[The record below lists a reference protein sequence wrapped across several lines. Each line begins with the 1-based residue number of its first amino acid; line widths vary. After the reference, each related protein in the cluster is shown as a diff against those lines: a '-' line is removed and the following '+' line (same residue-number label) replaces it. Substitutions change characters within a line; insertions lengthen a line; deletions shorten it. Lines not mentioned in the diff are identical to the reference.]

1 VACIINKRAMLQIY
15 ALLNKKWHALLI
27 TMILLIICITN
38 LFLLV
43 QKTNLFLQ
51 MSNYLLWQVY
61 HFFFCHMYTGL
72 LSFLYNTILP
82 LKKNTNLFSLELYI
96 LSKATN
102 LCHSFLRHFR

>member
-1 VACIINKRAMLQIY
+1 MLQIY

-51 MSNYLLWQVY
+51 MSNYLL
-61 HFFFCHMYTGL
+61 
-72 LSFLYNTILP
+72 
-82 LKKNTNLFSLELYI
+82 
-96 LSKATN
+96 
-102 LCHSFLRHFR
+102 